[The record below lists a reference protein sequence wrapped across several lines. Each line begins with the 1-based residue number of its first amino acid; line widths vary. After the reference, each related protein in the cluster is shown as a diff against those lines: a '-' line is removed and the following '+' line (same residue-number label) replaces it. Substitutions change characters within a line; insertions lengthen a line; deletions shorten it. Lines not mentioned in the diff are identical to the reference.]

1 MKRQKSRLTG
11 RQKQCEVFR
20 HESGGLA
27 FFLSFFIKKKNIH
40 RVRAVTKNKW
50 PKSDEKTGFGGTLGL
65 APA

>member
-50 PKSDEKTGFGGTLGL
+50 PKSDEKIELGGTLGL
-65 APA
+65 ALA